1 MNALDYV
8 NIFEFQISVQVNRGV
23 GNQAQNSYKFL
34 IFSLLL
40 VMATWTYLV
49 VMKDKHRLKSSFQED
64 VKHCLINCRLAD
76 INGKAGIGNQ
86 EHW

>member
-34 IFSLLL
+34 IFFSLVGHGDLDL
-40 VMATWTYLV
+40 PCGDEGQA
-49 VMKDKHRLKSSFQED
+49 
-64 VKHCLINCRLAD
+64 
-76 INGKAGIGNQ
+76 
-86 EHW
+86 